1 MKKRFFSLFAMAA
14 GLFMASCSNDE
25 LEVIQSE
32 NEAQVTFAL
41 SLENGAQTRAIS
53 DGTGADR
60 LIYAVFD
67 KEGNRISTIK
77 AVDKTTTF
85 PATESLTLAKGQ
97 TYKVAFWAQN
107 NDCKAYTV
115 NTDKMSVAVDYAQN
129 NKNNDETR
137 DAFFKMEEFTVTG
150 STSIS
155 VELKRPF
162 AQINVGVTE
171 EDWNAAVASGITI
184 NQSSVVIKNAATSLD
199 LLTGEVANPVEVNY
213 ALGDIITER
222 LSVDVDNDGQKENY
236 RWLSMSYILAADETT
251 GDAKTTLED
260 LSFVFTP
267 ENAKYRNIELHEG
280 LNSVPVQRNWRTN
293 ILGTFLSGKIDI
305 NIMIDPSYDG
315 ENNNGE
321 NFGVQSGGK
330 YYKTIDE
337 AIKDGAENIELAV
350 GTYKLPAIT
359 GKTLTITGASQD
371 TKIDLSDGVTLSGT
385 SVAFKNVSIVK
396 ENENY
401 VGFHHAGNLTYDNCV
416 FENQY
421 WAYGT
426 SETFDNCVFNQTSA
440 DAYNVWTYGAKNAT
454 FNNCV
459 FNSAGKAVLV
469 YKEAG
474 TERYKAIFNNC
485 EFNASAPVEGKAA
498 IEIDASL
505 NPYDV
510 TINSCTANGFAVG
523 SVSGNMLYNLKKGE
537 LNTDCT
543 ITLQGKNI
551 M

>member
-1 MKKRFFSLFAMAA
+1 MAA